1 MSADRLP
8 ATLLV
13 SARIV
18 HRLGARALDV
28 AFEAPAG
35 ITALVGPSGAG
46 KSTTLAAIAGL
57 LKPDAGRI
65 AVAGETWFDSAT
77 NIDLAV
83 RHRRIAFV
91 FQSLALFPHLTAAQN
106 VAYGLERDGSR
117 STRERQVDRWLE
129 RFRIRHLAERKP
141 RTFSG
146 GEAQRVA
153 LARALARTPRVVLLD
168 EPFTALDRALRQ
180 ELAHEVRDLLLELG
194 VPVVLVTH
202 DGDEARS
209 MSDRF
214 VLLNRGRVASTGP
227 IGELSQAEETSPGED
242 SSEKPSLGG
251 ATR

>member
-1 MSADRLP
+1 MIPDP
-8 ATLLV
+8 APVTLAV
-13 SARIV
+13 SARLV
-18 HRLGARALDV
+18 HRAGARALAV
-28 AFEAPAG
+28 GFEAPAG

-65 AVAGETWFDSAT
+65 GVGGETWFDSAT
-77 NIDLAV
+77 NTDLAV
-83 RHRRIAFV
+83 RHRRVAFV
-91 FQSLALFPHLTAAQN
+91 FQSLALFPHLTAAEN
-106 VAYGLERDGSR
+106 IAYGLDRHGHGSR
-117 STRERQVDRWLE
+117 STRERQVDRWLD

-168 EPFTALDRALRQ
+168 EPFTALDRPLRQ
-180 ELAHEVRDLLLELG
+180 ELAREVRVLLLELG
-194 VPVVLVTH
+194 VPAVLVTH

-214 VLLNRGRVASTGP
+214 VLLNRGRVVSSGP
-227 IGELSQAEETSPGED
+227 IGELGEAEATSPGEAPE
-242 SSEKPSLGG
+242 SESN
-251 ATR
+251 RR